1 MKKLLPAACLAML
14 GAGGGA
20 FAQDQAADPVQAK
33 PAARAD
39 GKVQEGVSQVSV
51 SGTRADDTETRR
63 ISTASKLVFGREE
76 LDRNGD
82 TNLGEVLKRLPGV
95 TMSGAPGSGGGSV
108 QMRGLGNGYTQ
119 VLVNG
124 ERPAPGFSLEA
135 IPPDQVGRIEI
146 MRGPVAE
153 HSTQAIAGTIN
164 VILREG
170 YRQKDTQLRIA
181 DNIVQ
186 GRHGANVSVTV
197 PGKTGKLTWLLSATV
212 METRPHTDLTARDA
226 DLLADGRVERLQ
238 LIHSYGDGKS
248 RGLNLA
254 PRLSYKFE
262 NGDTLNFQPFVS
274 ANRNDSVNDA
284 PVDQLIGVD
293 PPPFVLQHAVSHTT
307 ATMARGLGDWTHK
320 MEGGAKME
328 VKFSAGINRS
338 DSDSLRNNYDAGGKL
353 ARVLTDIDTERNH
366 SFSSSGKYSRPLGEG
381 HHVAAGW
388 DGEAGHLAL
397 VHVAEG
403 DNDPLYAAS
412 GANLS
417 ADTRRLGLFAQD
429 EWDITK
435 QWSSYLGLRWE
446 GIRTTSDSLGYA
458 VKNTSSVWS
467 PVLHTVYRIPGSKR
481 DQVRASLTRS
491 YKAPALDDLIAAPSF
506 TSDNHPT
513 RPDRTGNPT
522 LKPELA
528 TGLDLAYEH
537 YLSRS
542 GILSASAF
550 VRDIDNLMRRQT
562 SLLSTSIGPRWVS
575 TPMNVGHAATHGV
588 ELEAKFQLAELLA
601 GAPDLDLRANYS
613 RYRSNVDGIPG
624 PYNRLERQARQT
636 ANLGLDYRVKAVPLT
651 VGGNFNWTPLTLVQS
666 SVAELDTTGM
676 KRQLDL
682 YGLWKFSANTQLRIS
697 ANNLLPR
704 RYETGRMVDTDGMV
718 QALDILAHTY
728 TTLGLRLEL
737 KI

>member
-1 MKKLLPAACLAML
+1 MRKILPAACLATFA
-14 GAGGGA
+14 AGGAA
-20 FAQDQAADPVQAK
+20 FAQDSIKSDGQAQQVNPQQV
-33 PAARAD
+33 
-39 GKVQEGVSQVSV
+39 KVG
-51 SGTRADDTETRR
+51 GTRADDTETRR
-63 ISTASKLVFGREE
+63 LSTASKLVVGREE

-95 TMSGAPGSGGGSV
+95 TMSGAPGSGGSV

-119 VLVNG
+119 MLVNG
-124 ERPAPGFSLEA
+124 ERPPPGFSLEA
-135 IPPDQVGRIEI
+135 IPPDQVERIEI
-146 MRGPVAE
+146 MRGTVAE
-153 HSTQAIAGTIN
+153 HSTQAIAGTVN
-164 VILREG
+164 VILRQG

-186 GRHGANVSVTV
+186 GRHGGNVSVTV
-197 PGKTGKLTWLLSATV
+197 PGKSGNLSWTLSATA
-212 METRPHTDLTARDA
+212 TSSRPHTDVSASDA

-248 RGLNLA
+248 RALNLA

-274 ANRNDSVNDA
+274 ANRSDNVNDA
-284 PVDQLIGVD
+284 PVDQLIGIN
-293 PPPFVLQHAVSHTT
+293 PPEFALQHAVSHST

-320 MEGGAKME
+320 MEGGARLD

-338 DSDSLRNNYDAGGKL
+338 DSDSLRNNYGAGGELK
-353 ARVLTDIDTERNH
+353 RVLTDLDTERQR
-366 SFSSSGKYSRPLGEG
+366 SVSSGGKYSRPLGEG

-388 DGEAGHLAL
+388 DFDAGHLAL
-397 VHVAEG
+397 VHVAEA
-403 DNDPLYAAS
+403 DKDPLYDAS

-417 ADTRRLGLFAQD
+417 ADTRRLALFAQD
-429 EWDITK
+429 EWDITS
-435 QWSSYLGLRWE
+435 QWSGSLGMRWE
-446 GIRTTSDSLGYA
+446 GLRTTSDKPGDA

-467 PVLHTVYRIPGSKR
+467 PVLHTVYRIPGHAR
-481 DQVRASLTRS
+481 DQLRASLTRS
-491 YKAPALDDLIAAPSF
+491 YKAPSVDDLVAAPSF
-506 TSDNHPT
+506 SSDNRAT
-513 RPDRTGNPT
+513 RPDRSGNPN

-528 TGLDLAYEH
+528 TGVDLAYEH

-550 VRDIDNLMRRQT
+550 MRDIDDLMRRQT
-562 SLLSTSIGPRWVS
+562 TLQPTSIGPRWVS
-575 TPMNVGHAATHGV
+575 LPSNIGHAATHGV

-613 RYRSNVDGIPG
+613 RYWSKVDDIPG
-624 PYNRLERQARQT
+624 PYNRLERQASQT

-651 VGGNFNWTPLTLVQS
+651 VGGNLNWTPLTLVQS
-666 SVAELDTTGM
+666 SVAELDTAGM

-682 YGLWKFSANTQLRIS
+682 YGLWKFSANTQLRVS

-704 RYETGRMVDTDGMV
+704 RYEAARVVDT
-718 QALDILAHTY
+718 A
-728 TTLGLRLEL
+728 GL
-737 KI
+737 

>member
-1 MKKLLPAACLAML
+1 ML
-14 GAGGGA
+14 WPGGAA
-20 FAQDQAADPVQAK
+20 FAQDGQPQQVTVNGN
-33 PAARAD
+33 RAD
-39 GKVQEGVSQVSV
+39 ES
-51 SGTRADDTETRR
+51 ETRR
-63 ISTASKLVFGREE
+63 LSTASRLVVGREE

-95 TMSGAPGSGGGSV
+95 SMGGAPGSGGGI

-124 ERPAPGFSLEA
+124 ERPPPGFSVEA
-135 IPPDQVGRIEI
+135 IPPDQVERIEI
-146 MRGPVAE
+146 LRGAVADQ
-153 HSTQAIAGTIN
+153 STQAIAGTVN
-164 VILREG
+164 VILRQG

-186 GRHGANVSVTV
+186 GRHGANLSVTV
-197 PGKTGKLTWLLSATV
+197 PGKTGNLSWTLNATA
-212 METRPHTDLTARDA
+212 TSSRPHTDVTALDA
-226 DLLADGRVERLQ
+226 DLLADGSAQRLQ
-238 LIHSYGDGKS
+238 LIRSYGDGKS
-248 RGLNLA
+248 RALNLA
-254 PRLSYKFE
+254 PRLSWKFE

-284 PVDQLIGVD
+284 PVDQIVGID
-293 PPPFVLQHAVSHTT
+293 PPAFVLQHAVSHTT
-307 ATMARGLGDWTHK
+307 GTMARGLGDWTHK
-320 MEGGAKME
+320 MEGGAKLE
-328 VKFSAGINRS
+328 IKFSAGINRS
-338 DSDSLRNNYDAGGKL
+338 DSDSFRNNYGEGGTL
-353 ARVLTDIDTERNH
+353 NRVLTDIDTERQR
-366 SFSSSGKYSRPLGEG
+366 SFSNSGKYSRPLGEG
-381 HHVAAGW
+381 HHFAAGW
-388 DGEAGHLAL
+388 DFDAGHLAL

-403 DNDPLYAAS
+403 GNDPLYADS

-417 ADTRRLGLFAQD
+417 ADTRRLALFAQD
-429 EWDITK
+429 EWDITT

-446 GIRTTSDSLGYA
+446 GLRTTSDSPGHA

-491 YKAPALDDLIAAPSF
+491 YKAPAVDDLIAAPSF

-513 RPDRTGNPT
+513 RPDRSGNPR

-528 TGLDLAYEH
+528 TGVDLAYEH
-537 YLSRS
+537 YLGRS

-550 VRDIDNLMRRQT
+550 MRDIDDLMRRQT
-562 SLLSTSIGPRWVS
+562 SLQSTSIGPRWVS
-575 TPMNVGHAATHGV
+575 TPMNIGHARTSGV
-588 ELEAKFQLAELLA
+588 ELEAKFQLVELYA

-613 RYRSNVDGIPG
+613 RYRSSVDGIPG

-636 ANLGLDYRVKAVPLT
+636 ANAGLDYRVKALPLT
-651 VGGNFNWTPLTLVQS
+651 VGGNLNWTPQTLVQS
-666 SVAELDTTGM
+666 SVAELDTAGM

-697 ANNLLPR
+697 GNNLLPR
-704 RYETGRMVDTDGMV
+704 RYESARVIDTPGLV
-718 QALDILAHTY
+718 QALDTLVRTY
-728 TTLGLRLEL
+728 TTLGVRLEL